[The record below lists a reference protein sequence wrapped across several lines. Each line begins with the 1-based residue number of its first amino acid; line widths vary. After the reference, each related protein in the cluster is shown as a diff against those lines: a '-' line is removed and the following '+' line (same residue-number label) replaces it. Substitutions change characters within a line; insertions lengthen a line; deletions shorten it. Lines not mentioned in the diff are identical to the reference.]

1 MQQDR
6 DHRRRHRLPKDAVS
20 SWVVSVGAALLCLA
34 FFAADSHAQ
43 NSSGV
48 YQDEFQTQG
57 EPDGGSDSFST
68 GDLPGG
74 EQGGPCEDTS
84 KYDRV
89 YGGPPVRISL
99 KSLGD
104 PLYQRHPEI
113 LLRCAADRCAINETA
128 LCWINKKALAA
139 AKQDPAVSDQYDTQS
154 DDSDPNVGCPALAE
168 WTAEQQAWWNKTYC
182 SHMTGGG
189 SGGGGSDSYNTG
201 SNAPSNG
208 GSGGGDSYN
217 TGNSGPSNGGNGG
230 GDSYDTAGNLP
241 PDGSK
246 SIYRSDTDPDPTGKF
261 TADIRRILAAMD
273 DCLKRKG
280 GLGYYQ
286 SPKVAPGRGLIGYD
300 SPSRTVSFDVG
311 ALENLPPRQRAFAL
325 GGGMAEHLLSLE
337 QRRYGQT
344 RSSWEQTLAIDY
356 VAGYLSHCVERR
368 GLIPTPTN
376 ADNVPQEFEAFVLQY
391 SVLNNTSQQLEERRH
406 NFDEGWGSWGMR
418 LPDWLTHN

>member
-1 MQQDR
+1 M
-6 DHRRRHRLPKDAVS
+6 PKGVAAP
-20 SWVVSVGAALLCLA
+20 WLAALGAALLCLA
-34 FFAADSHAQ
+34 FAASDGHAQ

-48 YQDEFQTQG
+48 YQDEYQTQG
-57 EPDGGSDSFST
+57 DPGASSGGDSFST
-68 GDLPGG
+68 GDIPGG
-74 EQGGPCEDTS
+74 EEGGPCEDTS
-84 KYDRV
+84 KYDRI
-89 YGGPPVRISL
+89 YGGPPVRIKLSAL
-99 KSLGD
+99 KD
-104 PLYQRHPEI
+104 DLYQRHPDI
-113 LLRCAADRCAINETA
+113 LLRCAADRCALNETA
-128 LCWINKKALAA
+128 LCWINKKVLAEA
-139 AKQDPAVSDQYDTQS
+139 RQDPAVSDQYDTQS
-154 DDSDPNVGCPALAE
+154 DDSDPNIGCPALSE

-201 SNAPSNG
+201 NN
-208 GSGGGDSYN
+208 
-217 TGNSGPSNGGNGG
+217 GPSNGGNGG
-230 GDSYDTAGNLP
+230 SDSYDTASNQP

-311 ALENLPPRQRAFAL
+311 ALETLPPRQRAFAL
-325 GGGMAEHLLSLE
+325 GGGMAEHVLSLE

-344 RSSWEQTLAIDY
+344 RSSWEDTLAIDY
-356 VAGYLSHCVERR
+356 IAGYLSHCVERR

-391 SVLNNTSQQLEERRH
+391 SVLNNSSQQLEERRH
-406 NFDEGWGSWGMR
+406 NFDQGWGAWGMR